1 MLGLFSPLPHPA
13 VPQKQSAAAY
23 PFPLISTL
31 MNKTIPLALLAALIA
46 LVVFHFT
53 QTRTLRESVQVLE
66 KENVQL
72 QERMKVAERTSKAGP
87 TPQPAPLPTFGA
99 KPTVSPSPQSTRS
112 TASEG
117 ILLPGGM
124 RIVHRTIDPTQT
136 MAERNQNALAET
148 YASLFQ
154 ELGFT
159 EAEKAEF
166 IQLKLAARDSSK
178 KLFAKLVAESP
189 ERSAATM
196 QTIAQVSAE
205 QSAKEADAKIRQLY
219 GDATADAIGRY
230 EKARPATVTTDKLR
244 TALANT
250 STPLTKAQ
258 AEQLH
263 ATIMS
268 NSNDAAGNYNPSAN
282 AKFIAQD
289 AAKFLSREQ
298 LEAFMKVQQGG
309 PVPSR

>member
-1 MLGLFSPLPHPA
+1 MHLRCRTPRFPRNNP
-13 VPQKQSAAAY
+13 PQLT
-23 PFPLISTL
+23 PFPLISPL

-53 QTRTLRESVQVLE
+53 QTRTLRESLQVLQ

-87 TPQPAPLPTFGA
+87 TPQPVPLPTFGA
-99 KPTVSPSPQSTRS
+99 KPTASASPQSTGP

-124 RIVHRTIDPTQT
+124 RIVNRTIDPTQT
-136 MAERNQNALAET
+136 MAERNRNSLAET

-154 ELGFT
+154 QLGFT
-159 EAEKAEF
+159 ETEQAEF

-178 KLFAKLVAESP
+178 KLFAKLAAESP
-189 ERSAATM
+189 ERNAATM

-230 EKARPATVTTDKLR
+230 EKARPATATTDKLR
-244 TALANT
+244 TVLVNT

-268 NSNDAAGNYNPSAN
+268 NSNDAAGSYNPAAKAN
-282 AKFIAQD
+282 LIVQD
-289 AAKFLSREQ
+289 AARFLSREQ
-298 LEAFMKVQQGG
+298 LEALIKVQQGA
-309 PVPSR
+309 PTPSR